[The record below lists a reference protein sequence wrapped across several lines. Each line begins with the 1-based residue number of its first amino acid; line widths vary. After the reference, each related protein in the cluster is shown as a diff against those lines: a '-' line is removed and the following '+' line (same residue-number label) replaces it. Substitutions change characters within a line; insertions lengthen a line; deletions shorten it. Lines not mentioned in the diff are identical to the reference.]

1 MLRAAKRDCLR
12 SSSVLYLAV
21 HSAFGYP
28 SIRFLCCN
36 YNIDNPNGLCI
47 QELGADGNLYS
58 LVFGESV
65 LNDAVAIVMYK

>member
-1 MLRAAKRDCLR
+1 M
-12 SSSVLYLAV
+12 
-21 HSAFGYP
+21 YP
-28 SIRFLCCN
+28 SILCLLCN
-36 YNIDNPNGLCI
+36 HDADTPNGLCT